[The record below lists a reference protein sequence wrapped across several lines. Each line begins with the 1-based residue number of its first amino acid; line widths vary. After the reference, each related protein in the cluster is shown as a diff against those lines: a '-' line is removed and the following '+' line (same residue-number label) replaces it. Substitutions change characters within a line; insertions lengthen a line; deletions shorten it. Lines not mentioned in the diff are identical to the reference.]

1 MRFGLIIIGDE
12 LLAGQR
18 EDRHLVR
25 FRTMLAVRGHALAW
39 CWILPDDPDR
49 LIDHLR
55 LSMAGPEPVFCCGG
69 IGATPD
75 DRTREAAA
83 AAAKLPLARH
93 SGAQALIEARFG
105 TDAYPHR
112 ILMADLPSGS
122 ELIPNPYNRV
132 PGFSLHNHFFLP
144 GFPQM
149 AWPMAEWVLEQKFT
163 AGQDAPRESSVVVKG
178 VPESALIP
186 LMQLFTA
193 RYPGLKLFSLPHL
206 GSHKS
211 VELGFRGRDG
221 LDQAMK
227 ALQRGLEAQGFEFEQ
242 KD

>member
-1 MRFGLIIIGDE
+1 MSFGLIIIGDE

-18 EDRHLVR
+18 EDKHLIR
-25 FRTMLAVRGHALAW
+25 FRAMLTARGHALAW

-55 LSMAGPEPVFCCGG
+55 RSMAGPDPVFCCGG

-83 AAAKLPLARH
+83 AAANVPLARH
-93 SGAQALIEARFG
+93 PGATALIEARFG

-122 ELIPNPYNRV
+122 KLIPNPYNKI
-132 PGFSLHNHFFLP
+132 PGFCLCNHFFLP

-149 AWPMAEWVLEQKFT
+149 AWPMAEWVLEHRFASGLK
-163 AGQDAPRESSVVVKG
+163 APGESAVVVKG
-178 VPESALIP
+178 VPESDLVP
-186 LMQLFTA
+186 LMQRFSAL
-193 RYPGLKLFSLPHL
+193 YPGLKLFSLPHL
-206 GSHKS
+206 GAHKS
-211 VELGFRGRDG
+211 VELGFRGHDG
-221 LDQAMK
+221 LDRAMEGLRR
-227 ALQRGLEAQGFEFEQ
+227 ALAAQGFEYEP